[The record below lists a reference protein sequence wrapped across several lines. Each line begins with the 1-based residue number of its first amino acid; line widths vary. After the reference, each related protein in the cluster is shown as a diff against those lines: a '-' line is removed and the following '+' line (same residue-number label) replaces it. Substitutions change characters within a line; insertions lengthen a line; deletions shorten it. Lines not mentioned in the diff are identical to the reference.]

1 MKGVWTVAVL
11 GSVGSSTLCLLLLW
25 MSLRGYA
32 GCNTQT
38 RRSKSPRVSEASE
51 EGEGGGWG
59 IKWKEGRK
67 VSGRTSTCD

>member
-1 MKGVWTVAVL
+1 
-11 GSVGSSTLCLLLLW
+11 